1 MSTEQKPLISVVG
14 ATSKQ
19 GRSVAM
25 TLLKSKQYRVR
36 ALTRNRYSAE
46 ARGLADLGAE
56 VVVAPLGLGH
66 EKDLVTAFKGAAGAY
81 LMTPQLLPQ
90 DNAEFV
96 LGKQLADAAVEAGVG
111 HIVFSTLE
119 NVDKISG
126 GKKFTPHFTDKA
138 LVADYIRTL
147 PITHSFISLA
157 FFYTNLLEYYVPQM
171 DGDTLLMPI
180 YLPEDF
186 RAPFVDP
193 VTATGP
199 AVLSV
204 LSDPHTF
211 KGKTIPIVGDILSPR
226 EMVDTF
232 QRVTGVKAEYRSAFK
247 REELLKF
254 FPGFAANELLVDEL
268 IGMVEFAVE
277 YGYFGK
283 EHDLEWSR
291 RLNPETLSWE
301 QFLKSTGWR
310 GDKTQFGL

>member
-1 MSTEQKPLISVVG
+1 MSMEQKPLISVVG

-19 GRSVAM
+19 GRSVAT

-36 ALTRNRYSAE
+36 ALTRDRDTAGARSLAE
-46 ARGLADLGAE
+46 LGAE

-66 EKDLVTAFKGAAGAY
+66 EKDLLAAFKGADGAY

-90 DNAEFV
+90 YNAEFA

-119 NVDKISG
+119 NVEKISG
-126 GKKFTPHFTDKA
+126 GKKYTPHFTDKA

-147 PITHSFISLA
+147 PITHSFVSLA

-171 DGDTLLMPI
+171 EGDTLLMPI

-204 LSDPHTF
+204 FSNPQTF
-211 KGKTIPIVGDILSPR
+211 KGKTLPIVGDILSPR

-268 IGMVEFAVE
+268 IGMVEFAAE

-291 RLNPETLSWE
+291 RLNPQTLSWE